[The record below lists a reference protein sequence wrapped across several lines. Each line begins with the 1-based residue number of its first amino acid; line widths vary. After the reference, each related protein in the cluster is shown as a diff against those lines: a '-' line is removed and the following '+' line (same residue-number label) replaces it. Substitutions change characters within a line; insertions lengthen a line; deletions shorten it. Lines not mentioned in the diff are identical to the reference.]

1 MIITRNWLQ
10 EWIDISEISSE
21 KLLSTLNS
29 IGLEVDAH
37 DKISLP
43 KGVVVGLVKSKRR
56 HENSDH
62 LNVCEVDVGKQ
73 SLQIVCGAK
82 NVEAGQYVAVSLIGA
97 VLPSGLE
104 IKPAKL
110 RGVESFGMI
119 CSATEL
125 GLAKTNDGIMVL
137 DSSIGEL
144 VLGKELREYEIF
156 NDDLIEIEL
165 TANRGDC
172 LSILGIARDLSA
184 ALDLPLKEKHEFE
197 DADGAPGIGR
207 ILSVRASDEV
217 SAKFA
222 FRAYEIKGELKLN
235 LKQTL
240 RLASVGILQSC
251 AVQNFINYATH
262 STGVLLRAYD
272 FEKIAS
278 ADGKVAL
285 DIKPMPNGEFGVY
298 AGKRLLSVAGICQ
311 DAELKACCSS
321 KVVLL
326 EANYTAPLII
336 ARAVNENK
344 SLKGDEHVY
353 RSSRG
358 SEPKLRLGLDL
369 LFRLLLKNKAVSL
382 YAGMQRVS
390 KALEPLIVGFSEKE
404 INSMIGAQIPRD
416 KIVRILK
423 RLGFD
428 VGVEADL
435 ITAKVPP
442 FRHDIVNSH
451 DVCEEIV
458 RIVGIDNI
466 AAAPLSFY
474 EKNRLNDTYVNLQ
487 NGHKLRSKAA
497 AVGFFECV
505 HYVFDDGKALQSL
518 GFKPCKVKILNPIN
532 GELDALRLTLINHLL
547 ESAERNLKNSRRSV
561 KLFELGEVF
570 DTDGSQCL
578 RLGFIASG
586 LKAEPSIAAGAK
598 PAAVDFLYFANL
610 IQSVIGKFNVRLPGE
625 NLKFLSEFEQ
635 AQIEQGGEIVGFIGR
650 VDYAVEAGRDL
661 DKSYLCEIDFSKLKF
676 ENIVAD
682 VYSKFPSV
690 SRDLS
695 ILVPSGM
702 RFEQIKQCIDALR
715 IEALKEL
722 IPSDLY
728 SDESLGN
735 SKSLTIRLVFQD
747 LQKTLCDE
755 EVAGFTDKILAA
767 LSSEL
772 GLGLR

>member
-1 MIITRNWLQ
+1 MIITRNWLR
-10 EWIDISEISSE
+10 EWIDIGEISSE
-21 KLLSTLNS
+21 KLAATLNS

-43 KGVVVGLVKSKRR
+43 ANVVVGLVKSKHR

-62 LNVCEVDVGKQ
+62 LNVCEVDVGEQ

-156 NDDLIEIEL
+156 NDDVIEIEL
-165 TANRGDC
+165 TPNRGDC
-172 LSILGIARDLSA
+172 LSILGVARDLGA
-184 ALDLPLKEKHEFE
+184 ALDLPLKVKQEFE
-197 DADGAPGIGR
+197 DVEGAPGIGR
-207 ILSVRASDEV
+207 ILSVRASDEI
-217 SAKFA
+217 SAKFT
-222 FRAYEIKGELKLN
+222 FRAFEIKSELKLS

-240 RLASVGILQSC
+240 RLAGAGLISAC

-272 FEKIAS
+272 FDKIAS
-278 ADGKVAL
+278 AEGKVAL
-285 DIKPMPNGEFGVY
+285 DIKPMQNGEFGVY
-298 AGKRLLSVAGICQ
+298 ANQKLLSVAGICQ
-311 DAELKACCSS
+311 DAQFKASATS
-321 KVVLL
+321 KIVIV
-326 EANYTAPLII
+326 EANYTAPLLI
-336 ARAVNENK
+336 AKAVNEDK

-358 SEPKLRLGLDL
+358 SEPKLRTGLDL
-369 LFRLLLKNKAVSL
+369 LFRLLGKNKAVSL
-382 YAGMQRVS
+382 YAGTQRVS
-390 KALEPLIVGFSEKE
+390 NVSGLRIVGFSEKE

-416 KIVRILK
+416 KIVKILK
-423 RLGFD
+423 RLGFEI
-428 VGVEADL
+428 GLEADL
-435 ITAKVPP
+435 ITAKVPS

-466 AAAPLSFY
+466 AAAPLSFD
-474 EKNRLNDTYVNLQ
+474 EKNRLNDTYANLR
-487 NGHKLRSKAA
+487 NARKLREKAA
-497 AVGFFECV
+497 GAGFFECV
-505 HYVFDDGKALQSL
+505 HYVFDEGAALQDL
-518 GFKPCKVKILNPIN
+518 GFAPCKIEILNPIN
-532 GELDALRLTLINHLL
+532 GELDALRPTLINHLL

-570 DTDGSQCL
+570 DEGGEQSL
-578 RLGFIASG
+578 KLGFIASG
-586 LKAEPSIAAGAK
+586 LKAEPSIVAGAK
-598 PAAVDFLYFANL
+598 PEAVDFLYFANL
-610 IQSVIGKFNVRLPGE
+610 IQSVIGKFRVRLPRQ

-650 VDYAVEAGRDL
+650 VDCGVEAARDL
-661 DKSYLCEIDFSKLKF
+661 QKSYLCEIDFAKLKF

-702 RFEQIKQCIDALR
+702 RFERIKECIEALK
-715 IEALKEL
+715 IGALKEL

-728 SDESLGN
+728 SDESLGDA
-735 SKSLTIRLVFQD
+735 KSLTIRLTFQE
-747 LQKTLCDE
+747 LEKTLCDE
-755 EVAGFTDKILAA
+755 EVADFTDKILAA

>member
-1 MIITRNWLQ
+1 MIITRNWLR
-10 EWIDISEISSE
+10 EWIDIGEISSE
-21 KLLSTLNS
+21 KLAATLNS

-43 KGVVVGLVKSKRR
+43 ASVVVGLVKSKHR

-62 LNVCEVDVGKQ
+62 LNVCEVDVGTQ

-156 NDDLIEIEL
+156 NDDVIEIEL
-165 TANRGDC
+165 TPNRGDC
-172 LSILGIARDLSA
+172 LSILGVARDLGA
-184 ALDLPLKEKHEFE
+184 ALDLPLKVKQEFE
-197 DADGAPGIGR
+197 DVEGAPGIGR
-207 ILSVRASDEV
+207 ILSVRTSDEI
-217 SAKFA
+217 SAKFT
-222 FRAYEIKGELKLN
+222 FRAFEIKSELKLS

-240 RLASVGILQSC
+240 RLAGAGLISAC

-272 FEKIAS
+272 FDKIAS
-278 ADGKVAL
+278 AEGKVAL
-285 DIKPMPNGEFGVY
+285 DIKPMQNGEFGVY
-298 AGKRLLSVAGICQ
+298 ANQKLLSVAGICQ
-311 DAELKACCSS
+311 DAQFKASATS
-321 KVVLL
+321 KIVIV
-326 EANYTAPLII
+326 EANYTAPLLI
-336 ARAVNENK
+336 AKAVNEDK

-358 SEPKLRLGLDL
+358 SEPKLRTGLDL
-369 LFRLLLKNKAVSL
+369 LFRLLGKNKAVSL
-382 YAGMQRVS
+382 YAGTQRVS
-390 KALEPLIVGFSEKE
+390 NVSGLRIVGFSEKE

-416 KIVRILK
+416 KIVKILK
-423 RLGFD
+423 RLGFEI
-428 VGVEADL
+428 GLEADL
-435 ITAKVPP
+435 ITAKVPS

-466 AAAPLSFY
+466 AAAPLSFD
-474 EKNRLNDTYVNLQ
+474 EKNRLNDTYANLR
-487 NGHKLRSKAA
+487 NARKLREKAA
-497 AVGFFECV
+497 GAGFFECV
-505 HYVFDDGKALQSL
+505 HYVFDDGKALQNL
-518 GFKPCKVKILNPIN
+518 GFAPCKIEILNPIN
-532 GELDALRLTLINHLL
+532 GELDTLRPTLINHLL
-547 ESAERNLKNSRRSV
+547 ESAERNFKSSRRSV

-570 DTDGSQCL
+570 DAHGEQSL
-578 RLGFIASG
+578 KLGFIASG
-586 LKAEPSIAAGAK
+586 LKAEPSIVAGAK
-598 PAAVDFLYFANL
+598 PEAVDFLHFANL
-610 IQSVIGKFNVRLPGE
+610 IQSVIGKFRVRLPRQ

-650 VDYAVEAGRDL
+650 VDCGVEAARDL
-661 DKSYLCEIDFSKLKF
+661 QKSYLCEIDFAKLKF
-676 ENIVAD
+676 ANIVAD

-702 RFEQIKQCIDALR
+702 RFERIKECIEALK
-715 IEALKEL
+715 IGALKEL

-728 SDESLGN
+728 SDESLGDA
-735 SKSLTIRLVFQD
+735 KSLTIRLTFQE
-747 LQKTLCDE
+747 LEKTLCDE
-755 EVAGFTDKILAA
+755 EIAGFTDKILAA

>member
-10 EWIDISEISSE
+10 DWIDVKEISSE
-21 KLLSTLNS
+21 KLAATLNS
-29 IGLEVDAH
+29 IGLEIDAH

-43 KGVVVGLVKSKRR
+43 KGVVVGLVKSKHR

-82 NVEAGQYVAVSLIGA
+82 NVEAGQYVAVSLIGT
-97 VLPSGLE
+97 VLPSGIE

-156 NDDLIEIEL
+156 NDDIIEIEL

-172 LSILGIARDLSA
+172 LSILGIARDLGA
-184 ALDLPLKEKHEFE
+184 ALDLPLKVKQDFE
-197 DADGAPGIGR
+197 DADGLPGIGR

-217 SAKFA
+217 RAKFA
-222 FRAYEIKGELKLN
+222 FRAFEIKSALKLN

-240 RLASVGILQSC
+240 RLASAGILQGC

-262 STGVLLRAYD
+262 ATGVLLRAYD
-272 FEKIAS
+272 FEKIAAVS
-278 ADGKVAL
+278 EKLML
-285 DIKPMPNGEFGVY
+285 DIKTMKNGEFGVY
-298 AGKRLLSVAGICQ
+298 AGQKLLGVAGICQ
-311 DAELKACCSS
+311 DAQLKANAAS
-321 KVVLL
+321 KTVIVEASYTSPLL
-326 EANYTAPLII
+326 I
-336 ARAVNENK
+336 AKAVNEDK

-358 SEPKLRLGLDL
+358 SEPKLRAGLDL
-369 LFRLLLKNKAVSL
+369 LFRLLVKNSAVSL
-382 YAGMQRVS
+382 YAGTQRVS
-390 KALEPLIVGFSEKE
+390 NALEPLIVGFSEKE

-416 KIVRILK
+416 KIVKILK

-487 NGHKLRSKAA
+487 NGRKLRSKAA

-518 GFKPCKVKILNPIN
+518 GFAPCKVKILNPIN
-532 GELDALRLTLINHLL
+532 GELDALRPTLINHLL

-570 DTDGSQCL
+570 DADGSQCL

-676 ENIVAD
+676 KNIVAD
-682 VYSKFPSV
+682 AYSKFPSV

-702 RFEQIKQCIDALR
+702 RFEQIKQCIDALK
-715 IEALKEL
+715 IEALKEF

-728 SDESLGN
+728 GDESLGD

-767 LSSEL
+767 LNSEL

>member
-1 MIITRNWLQ
+1 MIITRNWLR
-10 EWIDISEISSE
+10 EWIDIGEISSE
-21 KLLSTLNS
+21 KLAATLNS

-43 KGVVVGLVKSKRR
+43 ASVVVGLVKSKHR

-62 LNVCEVDVGKQ
+62 LNVCEVDVGEQ

-144 VLGKELREYEIF
+144 VIGKELREYEIF
-156 NDDLIEIEL
+156 NDDVIEIEL
-165 TANRGDC
+165 TPNRGDC
-172 LSILGIARDLSA
+172 LSILGVARDLGA
-184 ALDLPLKEKHEFE
+184 ALDLPLKVKQEFE
-197 DADGAPGIGR
+197 DVEGAPGIGR
-207 ILSVRASDEV
+207 ILSVRASDEI
-217 SAKFA
+217 SAKFT
-222 FRAYEIKGELKLN
+222 FRAFEIKSELKLS

-240 RLASVGILQSC
+240 RLAGAGLISAC

-272 FEKIAS
+272 FDKIAS
-278 ADGKVAL
+278 AEGKVAL
-285 DIKPMPNGEFGVY
+285 DIKPMQNGEFGVY
-298 AGKRLLSVAGICQ
+298 ANQKLLSVAGICQ
-311 DAELKACCSS
+311 DAQFKASAAS
-321 KVVLL
+321 KIVIV
-326 EANYTAPLII
+326 EANYTAPLLI
-336 ARAVNENK
+336 AKAVNEDKN
-344 SLKGDEHVY
+344 LKGDEHVY

-358 SEPKLRLGLDL
+358 SEPKLRTGLDL
-369 LFRLLLKNKAVSL
+369 LFRLLGKNKAVSL
-382 YAGMQRVS
+382 YAGTQRVS
-390 KALEPLIVGFSEKE
+390 NVSGLRIVGFSEKE

-416 KIVRILK
+416 KIVKILK
-423 RLGFD
+423 RLGFEI
-428 VGVEADL
+428 GLEADL
-435 ITAKVPP
+435 ITAKVPS

-466 AAAPLSFY
+466 AAAPLSFD

-487 NGHKLRSKAA
+487 NGRKLREKAA
-497 AVGFFECV
+497 GAGFFECV
-505 HYVFDDGKALQSL
+505 HYVFDEGAALQDL
-518 GFKPCKVKILNPIN
+518 GFAPCKVKILNPIN
-532 GELDALRLTLINHLL
+532 GELDALRPTLINHLL
-547 ESAERNLKNSRRSV
+547 ESAERNFKSSRRSV

-570 DTDGSQCL
+570 DADGSQSL
-578 RLGFIASG
+578 KLGFIASG
-586 LKAEPSIAAGAK
+586 LKAEPSIVAGAK
-598 PAAVDFLYFANL
+598 PEAVDFLYFANL
-610 IQSVIGKFNVRLPGE
+610 IQSVIGKFRVRLPRQ

-650 VDYAVEAGRDL
+650 VDCGVEAARDL
-661 DKSYLCEIDFSKLKF
+661 QKSYLCEIDFAKLKF
-676 ENIVAD
+676 ANIVAD
-682 VYSKFPSV
+682 AYSKFPSV

-702 RFEQIKQCIDALR
+702 RFERIKECIEALK
-715 IEALKEL
+715 IGALKEL

-728 SDESLGN
+728 SDESLGDA
-735 SKSLTIRLVFQD
+735 KSLTIRLTFQE
-747 LQKTLCDE
+747 LEKTLCDE

>member
-1 MIITRNWLQ
+1 MIITRNWLR
-10 EWIDISEISSE
+10 EWIDIGEISSE
-21 KLLSTLNS
+21 KLAATLNS

-43 KGVVVGLVKSKRR
+43 ASVVVGLVKSKHR

-62 LNVCEVDVGKQ
+62 LNVCEVDVGTQ

-82 NVEAGQYVAVSLIGA
+82 NVEAGQYVAVSLVGA

-125 GLAKTNDGIMVL
+125 GLANTNDGIMVL

-156 NDDLIEIEL
+156 NDDVIEIEL
-165 TANRGDC
+165 TPNRGDC
-172 LSILGIARDLSA
+172 LSILGVARDLGA
-184 ALDLPLKEKHEFE
+184 ALDLPLKVKQEFE
-197 DADGAPGIGR
+197 DVEGAPGIGR
-207 ILSVRASDEV
+207 ILSVRASDEI
-217 SAKFA
+217 SAKFT
-222 FRAYEIKGELKLN
+222 FRAFEIKSELKLS

-240 RLASVGILQSC
+240 RLAGAGLISAC

-272 FEKIAS
+272 FDKIAS
-278 ADGKVAL
+278 AEGKVAL
-285 DIKPMPNGEFGVY
+285 DIKPMQNGEFGVY
-298 AGKRLLSVAGICQ
+298 ANQKLLSVAGICQ
-311 DAELKACCSS
+311 DAQFKVSAAS
-321 KVVLL
+321 KIVIV
-326 EANYTAPLII
+326 EANYTAPLLI
-336 ARAVNENK
+336 AKAVNEDK

-358 SEPKLRLGLDL
+358 SEPKLRMGLDL
-369 LFRLLLKNKAVSL
+369 LFRLLGKNKAVSL
-382 YAGMQRVS
+382 YAGTQRVS
-390 KALEPLIVGFSEKE
+390 NVSGLRIVGFSEKE

-416 KIVRILK
+416 KIVKILK
-423 RLGFD
+423 RLGFEI
-428 VGVEADL
+428 GLEADL
-435 ITAKVPP
+435 ITAKVPS

-466 AAAPLSFY
+466 AAAPLSFD
-474 EKNRLNDTYVNLQ
+474 EKNRLNDTYANLR
-487 NGHKLRSKAA
+487 NARKLREKAA
-497 AVGFFECV
+497 GAGFFECV
-505 HYVFDDGKALQSL
+505 HYVFDEGAALQDL
-518 GFKPCKVKILNPIN
+518 GFAPCKIEILNPIN
-532 GELDALRLTLINHLL
+532 GELDTLRPTLINHLL
-547 ESAERNLKNSRRSV
+547 ESAERNFKTSRRSV

-570 DTDGSQCL
+570 DAHGEQSL
-578 RLGFIASG
+578 KLGFIASG

-598 PAAVDFLYFANL
+598 PEAVDFLYFANL
-610 IQSVIGKFNVRLPGE
+610 IQSVIGKFRVRLPRQ

-635 AQIEQGGEIVGFIGR
+635 AQIEQGGEIVGLIGR
-650 VDYAVEAGRDL
+650 VDCGVEAARDL
-661 DKSYLCEIDFSKLKF
+661 QKSYLCEIDFAKLKF
-676 ENIVAD
+676 ANIVAD

-702 RFEQIKQCIDALR
+702 RFERIKECIEALK
-715 IEALKEL
+715 IGALKEL

-728 SDESLGN
+728 SDESLGDA
-735 SKSLTIRLVFQD
+735 KSLTIRLTFQE
-747 LQKTLCDE
+747 LEKTLCDE

>member
-1 MIITRNWLQ
+1 MIITRNWLR
-10 EWIDISEISSE
+10 EWIDIGEISSE
-21 KLLSTLNS
+21 KLAATLNS

-43 KGVVVGLVKSKRR
+43 ASVVVGLVKSKHR

-62 LNVCEVDVGKQ
+62 LNVCEVDVGEQ

-156 NDDLIEIEL
+156 NDDVIEIEL
-165 TANRGDC
+165 TPNRGDC
-172 LSILGIARDLSA
+172 LSILGVARDLGA
-184 ALDLPLKEKHEFE
+184 ALDLPLKVKQEFE
-197 DADGAPGIGR
+197 DVEGAPGIGR
-207 ILSVRASDEV
+207 ILSVRASDEI
-217 SAKFA
+217 SAKFT
-222 FRAYEIKGELKLN
+222 FRAFEIKSELKLS

-240 RLASVGILQSC
+240 RLAGAGLISAC

-272 FEKIAS
+272 FDKIAS
-278 ADGKVAL
+278 AEGKVAL
-285 DIKPMPNGEFGVY
+285 DIKPMQNGEFGVY
-298 AGKRLLSVAGICQ
+298 ANQKLLSVAGICQ
-311 DAELKACCSS
+311 DAQFKASAAS
-321 KVVLL
+321 KIVIV
-326 EANYTAPLII
+326 EANYTAPLLI
-336 ARAVNENK
+336 AKAVNEDKN
-344 SLKGDEHVY
+344 LKGDEHVY

-358 SEPKLRLGLDL
+358 SEPKLRTGLDL
-369 LFRLLLKNKAVSL
+369 LFRLLGKNKAVSL
-382 YAGMQRVS
+382 YAGTQRVS
-390 KALEPLIVGFSEKE
+390 NVSGLRIVGFSEKE

-416 KIVRILK
+416 KIVKILK
-423 RLGFD
+423 RLGFEI
-428 VGVEADL
+428 GLEADL
-435 ITAKVPP
+435 ITAKVPS

-466 AAAPLSFY
+466 AAAPLSFD
-474 EKNRLNDTYVNLQ
+474 EKNRLNDTYANLR
-487 NGHKLRSKAA
+487 NARKLREKAA
-497 AVGFFECV
+497 GAGFFECV
-505 HYVFDDGKALQSL
+505 HYVFDEGAALQDL
-518 GFKPCKVKILNPIN
+518 GFAPCKIEILNPIN
-532 GELDALRLTLINHLL
+532 GELDTLRPTLINHLL
-547 ESAERNLKNSRRSV
+547 ESAERNFKSSRRSV

-570 DTDGSQCL
+570 DAHGEQSL
-578 RLGFIASG
+578 KLGFIASG
-586 LKAEPSIAAGAK
+586 LKAEPSIVAGAK
-598 PAAVDFLYFANL
+598 PEAVNFLYFANL
-610 IQSVIGKFNVRLPGE
+610 IQSVIGKFRVRLPRQ

-650 VDYAVEAGRDL
+650 VDCGVEAARDL
-661 DKSYLCEIDFSKLKF
+661 QKSYLCEIDFSKLKF
-676 ENIVAD
+676 KNIIAD
-682 VYSKFPSV
+682 AYSKFPSI

-702 RFEQIKQCIDALR
+702 RFERIKECIEALK
-715 IEALKEL
+715 IGALKEL

-728 SDESLGN
+728 SDKSLGDA
-735 SKSLTIRLVFQD
+735 KSLTIRLTFQE
-747 LQKTLCDE
+747 LEKTLCDE

>member
-1 MIITRNWLQ
+1 MIITRNWLR
-10 EWIDISEISSE
+10 EWIDIGEISSE
-21 KLLSTLNS
+21 KLAATLNS

-43 KGVVVGLVKSKRR
+43 ASVVVGLVKSKHR

-62 LNVCEVDVGKQ
+62 LNVCEVDVGEQ

-156 NDDLIEIEL
+156 NDDVIEIEL
-165 TANRGDC
+165 TPNRGDC
-172 LSILGIARDLSA
+172 LSILGVARDLGA
-184 ALDLPLKEKHEFE
+184 ALDLPLKVKQEFE
-197 DADGAPGIGR
+197 DVEGAPGIGR
-207 ILSVRASDEV
+207 ILSVRASDEI
-217 SAKFA
+217 SAKFT
-222 FRAYEIKGELKLN
+222 FRAFEIKSELKLS

-240 RLASVGILQSC
+240 RLAGAGLISAC

-272 FEKIAS
+272 FDKIAS
-278 ADGKVAL
+278 AEGKVAL
-285 DIKPMPNGEFGVY
+285 DIKPMQNGEFGVY
-298 AGKRLLSVAGICQ
+298 ANQKLLSVAGICQ
-311 DAELKACCSS
+311 DAQFKASAAS
-321 KVVLL
+321 KIVIV
-326 EANYTAPLII
+326 EANYTAPLLI
-336 ARAVNENK
+336 AKAVNEDK

-358 SEPKLRLGLDL
+358 SEPKLRTGLDL
-369 LFRLLLKNKAVSL
+369 LFRLLGKNKAVSL
-382 YAGMQRVS
+382 YAGTQRVS
-390 KALEPLIVGFSEKE
+390 NVSGLRIVGFSEKE

-416 KIVRILK
+416 KIVKILK
-423 RLGFD
+423 RLGFEI
-428 VGVEADL
+428 GLEADL

-442 FRHDIVNSH
+442 FRHDIINSH

-474 EKNRLNDTYVNLQ
+474 EKNRLNDTYANLR
-487 NGHKLRSKAA
+487 NARKLREKAA
-497 AVGFFECV
+497 GAGFFECV
-505 HYVFDDGKALQSL
+505 HYVFDEGAALQDL
-518 GFKPCKVKILNPIN
+518 GFAPCKVKILNPIN
-532 GELDALRLTLINHLL
+532 GELDALRPTLINHLL

-570 DTDGSQCL
+570 DESGAQSL

-682 VYSKFPSV
+682 AYSKFPSV

-715 IEALKEL
+715 LEALKEL

-728 SDESLGN
+728 GDESLGD

>member
-1 MIITRNWLQ
+1 
-10 EWIDISEISSE
+10 
-21 KLLSTLNS
+21 
-29 IGLEVDAH
+29 
-37 DKISLP
+37 
-43 KGVVVGLVKSKRR
+43 
-56 HENSDH
+56 
-62 LNVCEVDVGKQ
+62 
-73 SLQIVCGAK
+73 
-82 NVEAGQYVAVSLIGA
+82 
-97 VLPSGLE
+97 
-104 IKPAKL
+104 
-110 RGVESFGMI
+110 
-119 CSATEL
+119 
-125 GLAKTNDGIMVL
+125 
-137 DSSIGEL
+137 
-144 VLGKELREYEIF
+144 
-156 NDDLIEIEL
+156 
-165 TANRGDC
+165 
-172 LSILGIARDLSA
+172 
-184 ALDLPLKEKHEFE
+184 
-197 DADGAPGIGR
+197 
-207 ILSVRASDEV
+207 
-217 SAKFA
+217 
-222 FRAYEIKGELKLN
+222 
-235 LKQTL
+235 
-240 RLASVGILQSC
+240 
-251 AVQNFINYATH
+251 
-262 STGVLLRAYD
+262 
-272 FEKIAS
+272 
-278 ADGKVAL
+278 
-285 DIKPMPNGEFGVY
+285 
-298 AGKRLLSVAGICQ
+298 
-311 DAELKACCSS
+311 
-321 KVVLL
+321 
-326 EANYTAPLII
+326 
-336 ARAVNENK
+336 
-344 SLKGDEHVY
+344 
-353 RSSRG
+353 
-358 SEPKLRLGLDL
+358 
-369 LFRLLLKNKAVSL
+369 
-382 YAGMQRVS
+382 
-390 KALEPLIVGFSEKE
+390 GFSEKE

-416 KIVRILK
+416 KIVKILK

-487 NGHKLRSKAA
+487 NGRKLRSKAA

-505 HYVFDDGKALQSL
+505 HYVFDDGKALQNL
-518 GFKPCKVKILNPIN
+518 GFAPCKVKILNPIN
-532 GELDALRLTLINHLL
+532 GELDVLRPTLINHLL

-570 DTDGSQCL
+570 DADGKQSL

-610 IQSVIGKFNVRLPGE
+610 IQSVIGKFNVRLPSE

-676 ENIVAD
+676 KNIVAD

-702 RFEQIKQCIDALR
+702 RFEQIKQCIDALK
-715 IEALKEL
+715 IEALKEF

-728 SDESLGN
+728 GDESLGD

-755 EVAGFTDKILAA
+755 EVAGLTDKILAA

>member
-1 MIITRNWLQ
+1 MIITRNWLR
-10 EWIDISEISSE
+10 EWIDIGEISSE
-21 KLLSTLNS
+21 KLAATLNS

-43 KGVVVGLVKSKRR
+43 ASVVAGLVKSKHR

-62 LNVCEVDVGKQ
+62 LNVCEVDVGSQ

-156 NDDLIEIEL
+156 NDDVIEIEL
-165 TANRGDC
+165 TPNRGDC
-172 LSILGIARDLSA
+172 LSILGVARDLGA
-184 ALDLPLKEKHEFE
+184 ALDLPLKVKQEFE
-197 DADGAPGIGR
+197 DVEGAPGIGR
-207 ILSVRASDEV
+207 ILSVRASDEI
-217 SAKFA
+217 SAKFT
-222 FRAYEIKGELKLN
+222 FRAFEIKSELKLN

-240 RLASVGILQSC
+240 RLAGAGLISAC

-272 FEKIAS
+272 FDKIAS
-278 ADGKVAL
+278 AEGKVAL
-285 DIKPMPNGEFGVY
+285 DIKPMQNGEFGVY
-298 AGKRLLSVAGICQ
+298 ANQKLLSVAGICQ
-311 DAELKACCSS
+311 DAQFKASAAS
-321 KVVLL
+321 KIVIV
-326 EANYTAPLII
+326 EANYTAPLLI
-336 ARAVNENK
+336 AKAVNENK

-358 SEPKLRLGLDL
+358 SEPKLRTGLDL
-369 LFRLLLKNKAVSL
+369 LFRLLGKNKAVSL
-382 YAGMQRVS
+382 YAGTQRVS
-390 KALEPLIVGFSEKE
+390 NVSGLRIVGFSEKE

-416 KIVRILK
+416 KIVKILK
-423 RLGFD
+423 RLGFEI
-428 VGVEADL
+428 GLEADL
-435 ITAKVPP
+435 ITAKVPS

-466 AAAPLSFY
+466 AAAPLSFD
-474 EKNRLNDTYVNLQ
+474 EKNRLNDTYANLR
-487 NGHKLRSKAA
+487 NARKLCEKAA
-497 AVGFFECV
+497 GAGFFECV
-505 HYVFDDGKALQSL
+505 HYVFDEGAALQDL
-518 GFKPCKVKILNPIN
+518 GFAPCKVKILNPIN
-532 GELDALRLTLINHLL
+532 GELDALRPTLINHLL
-547 ESAERNLKNSRRSV
+547 ESAERNFKSSRRSV

-570 DTDGSQCL
+570 DADGSQSL
-578 RLGFIASG
+578 KLGFIASG
-586 LKAEPSIAAGAK
+586 LKAEPSIVAGAK
-598 PAAVDFLYFANL
+598 PEAVDFLYFANL
-610 IQSVIGKFNVRLPGE
+610 IQSVIGKFRVRLPRQ

-650 VDYAVEAGRDL
+650 VDCGVEAARDL
-661 DKSYLCEIDFSKLKF
+661 QKSYLCEIDFAKLKF
-676 ENIVAD
+676 ANIVAD
-682 VYSKFPSV
+682 AYSKFPIV

-702 RFEQIKQCIDALR
+702 RFERIKEC
-715 IEALKEL
+715 IEALKIGALREL

-728 SDESLGN
+728 SDESLGDA
-735 SKSLTIRLVFQD
+735 KSLTIRLTFQE
-747 LQKTLCDE
+747 LEKTLCDE

>member
-1 MIITRNWLQ
+1 MIITRNWLR
-10 EWIDISEISSE
+10 EWIDIGEISSE
-21 KLLSTLNS
+21 KLAATLNS

-43 KGVVVGLVKSKRR
+43 KGVVVGLVKSKHR

-62 LNVCEVDVGKQ
+62 LNVCEVDVGEQ

-156 NDDLIEIEL
+156 NDDVIEIEL
-165 TANRGDC
+165 TPNRGDC
-172 LSILGIARDLSA
+172 LSILGVARDLGA
-184 ALDLPLKEKHEFE
+184 ALDLPLKVKQEFE
-197 DADGAPGIGR
+197 DVEGAPGIGR
-207 ILSVRASDEV
+207 ILSVRASDEI
-217 SAKFA
+217 SAKFT
-222 FRAYEIKGELKLN
+222 FRAFEIKSELKLS

-240 RLASVGILQSC
+240 RLAGAGLISAC

-272 FEKIAS
+272 FDKIAS
-278 ADGKVAL
+278 AEGKVAL
-285 DIKPMPNGEFGVY
+285 DIKPMQNGEFGVY
-298 AGKRLLSVAGICQ
+298 ANQKLLSVAGICQ
-311 DAELKACCSS
+311 DAQFKASAAS
-321 KVVLL
+321 KIVIV
-326 EANYTAPLII
+326 EANYTAPLLI
-336 ARAVNENK
+336 AKAVNEDKN
-344 SLKGDEHVY
+344 LKGDEHVY

-358 SEPKLRLGLDL
+358 SEPKLRTGLDL
-369 LFRLLLKNKAVSL
+369 LFRLLGKNKAVSL
-382 YAGMQRVS
+382 YAGTQRVS
-390 KALEPLIVGFSEKE
+390 NVSGLRIVGFSEKE

-416 KIVRILK
+416 KIVKILK
-423 RLGFD
+423 RLGFEI
-428 VGVEADL
+428 GLEADL
-435 ITAKVPP
+435 ITAKVPS

-466 AAAPLSFY
+466 AAAPLSFD
-474 EKNRLNDTYVNLQ
+474 EKNRLNDTYANLR
-487 NGHKLRSKAA
+487 NARKLREKAA
-497 AVGFFECV
+497 GAGFFECV
-505 HYVFDDGKALQSL
+505 HYVFDEGAALQDL
-518 GFKPCKVKILNPIN
+518 GFAPCKVKILNPIN
-532 GELDALRLTLINHLL
+532 GELDVLRPTLINHLL
-547 ESAERNLKNSRRSV
+547 ESAERNFKSSRRSV

-570 DTDGSQCL
+570 DADGEQSL
-578 RLGFIASG
+578 KLGFIASG
-586 LKAEPSIAAGAK
+586 LKAELSIVAGAK
-598 PAAVDFLYFANL
+598 PEAIDFLYFANL
-610 IQSVIGKFNVRLPGE
+610 IQSVIGKFRVRLPRQ

-650 VDYAVEAGRDL
+650 VDCGVEAARDL
-661 DKSYLCEIDFSKLKF
+661 QKSYLCEIDFSKLKF

-682 VYSKFPSV
+682 AYSKFPSV

-702 RFEQIKQCIDALR
+702 RFERIKECIEALK
-715 IEALKEL
+715 IGALKEL

-728 SDESLGN
+728 SDESLGDA
-735 SKSLTIRLVFQD
+735 KSLTIRLTFQE
-747 LQKTLCDE
+747 LEKTLCDE

>member
-1 MIITRNWLQ
+1 MIITRNWLR
-10 EWIDISEISSE
+10 EWIDIGEISSE
-21 KLLSTLNS
+21 KLAATLNS

-43 KGVVVGLVKSKRR
+43 ASVVVGLVKSKHR

-62 LNVCEVDVGKQ
+62 LNVCEVDVGTQ

-156 NDDLIEIEL
+156 NDDVIEIEL
-165 TANRGDC
+165 TPNRGDC
-172 LSILGIARDLSA
+172 LSILGVARDLGA
-184 ALDLPLKEKHEFE
+184 ALDLPLKVKQEFE
-197 DADGAPGIGR
+197 DVEGAPGIGR
-207 ILSVRASDEV
+207 ILSVRASDEI
-217 SAKFA
+217 SAKFT
-222 FRAYEIKGELKLN
+222 FRAFEIKSELKLS

-240 RLASVGILQSC
+240 RLAGAGLISAC

-272 FEKIAS
+272 FDKIAS
-278 ADGKVAL
+278 AEGKVAL
-285 DIKPMPNGEFGVY
+285 DIKPMQNGEFGVY
-298 AGKRLLSVAGICQ
+298 ANQKLLSVAGICQ
-311 DAELKACCSS
+311 DAQFKASATS
-321 KVVLL
+321 KIVIV
-326 EANYTAPLII
+326 EANYTAPLLI
-336 ARAVNENK
+336 AKAVNEDKN
-344 SLKGDEHVY
+344 LKGDEHVY

-358 SEPKLRLGLDL
+358 SEPKLRTGLDL
-369 LFRLLLKNKAVSL
+369 LFRLLGKNKAVSL
-382 YAGMQRVS
+382 YAGTQRVS
-390 KALEPLIVGFSEKE
+390 NVSGLRIVGFSEKE

-416 KIVRILK
+416 KIVKILK
-423 RLGFD
+423 RLGFEI
-428 VGVEADL
+428 GLEADL
-435 ITAKVPP
+435 ITAKVPS

-466 AAAPLSFY
+466 AAAPLSFD
-474 EKNRLNDTYVNLQ
+474 EKNRLNDTYANLR
-487 NGHKLRSKAA
+487 NARKLREKAA
-497 AVGFFECV
+497 GAGFFECV
-505 HYVFDDGKALQSL
+505 HYVFDEGAALQDL
-518 GFKPCKVKILNPIN
+518 GFAPCKVKILNPIN
-532 GELDALRLTLINHLL
+532 GELDALRPTLINHLL
-547 ESAERNLKNSRRSV
+547 ESAERNFKSSRRSV

-570 DTDGSQCL
+570 DADGSQSL
-578 RLGFIASG
+578 KLGFIASG
-586 LKAEPSIAAGAK
+586 LKAEPSIVAGAK
-598 PAAVDFLYFANL
+598 PEAVDFLYFANL
-610 IQSVIGKFNVRLPGE
+610 IQSVIGKFRVRLPRQ

-650 VDYAVEAGRDL
+650 VDCGVEAARDL
-661 DKSYLCEIDFSKLKF
+661 QKSYLCEIDFAKLKF
-676 ENIVAD
+676 ANIVAD

-702 RFEQIKQCIDALR
+702 RFERIKECIEALK
-715 IEALKEL
+715 IGALKEL

-728 SDESLGN
+728 SDESLGDA
-735 SKSLTIRLVFQD
+735 KSLTIRLTFQE
-747 LQKTLCDE
+747 LEKTLCDE

>member
-1 MIITRNWLQ
+1 MIITRNWLR
-10 EWIDISEISSE
+10 EWIDIGEISSE
-21 KLLSTLNS
+21 KLAATLNS

-43 KGVVVGLVKSKRR
+43 ASVVVGLVKSKHR

-62 LNVCEVDVGKQ
+62 LNVCEVDVGSQ

-156 NDDLIEIEL
+156 NDDVIEIEL
-165 TANRGDC
+165 TPNRGDC
-172 LSILGIARDLSA
+172 LSILGVARDLGA
-184 ALDLPLKEKHEFE
+184 ALDLPLKVKQEFE
-197 DADGAPGIGR
+197 DVEGAPGIGR
-207 ILSVRASDEV
+207 ILSVRASDEI
-217 SAKFA
+217 SAKFT
-222 FRAYEIKGELKLN
+222 FRAFEIKSELKLS

-240 RLASVGILQSC
+240 RLAGAGLISAC

-272 FEKIAS
+272 FDKIAS
-278 ADGKVAL
+278 AEGKVAL
-285 DIKPMPNGEFGVY
+285 DIKPMQNGEFGVY
-298 AGKRLLSVAGICQ
+298 ANQKLLSVAGICQ
-311 DAELKACCSS
+311 DAQFKASATS
-321 KVVLL
+321 KIVIV
-326 EANYTAPLII
+326 EANYTAPLLI
-336 ARAVNENK
+336 AKAVNEDK

-358 SEPKLRLGLDL
+358 SEPKLRTGLDL
-369 LFRLLLKNKAVSL
+369 LFRLLGKNKAVSL
-382 YAGMQRVS
+382 YAGTQRVS
-390 KALEPLIVGFSEKE
+390 NVSGLRIVGFSEKE

-416 KIVRILK
+416 KIVKILK
-423 RLGFD
+423 RLGFEI
-428 VGVEADL
+428 GLEADL
-435 ITAKVPP
+435 ITAKVPS

-466 AAAPLSFY
+466 AAAPLSFD
-474 EKNRLNDTYVNLQ
+474 EKNRLTDTYANLR
-487 NGHKLRSKAA
+487 NARKLREKAA
-497 AVGFFECV
+497 GAGFFECV
-505 HYVFDDGKALQSL
+505 HYVFDEGAALQDL
-518 GFKPCKVKILNPIN
+518 GFAPCKVKILNPIN
-532 GELDALRLTLINHLL
+532 GELDALRPTLINHLL

-570 DTDGSQCL
+570 DESGAQSL
-578 RLGFIASG
+578 RLSFIASG

-610 IQSVIGKFNVRLPGE
+610 IQSVIGKFNVRLPSE

-682 VYSKFPSV
+682 AYSKFPSV

-702 RFEQIKQCIDALR
+702 RFEQIKQCIDALK
-715 IEALKEL
+715 IEALKEF

-728 SDESLGN
+728 SDESLGD

>member
-1 MIITRNWLQ
+1 MIITRNWLR
-10 EWIDISEISSE
+10 EWIDIGEISSE
-21 KLLSTLNS
+21 KLAATLNS

-43 KGVVVGLVKSKRR
+43 ANVVVGLVKSKHR

-62 LNVCEVDVGKQ
+62 LNVCEVDVGEQ

-156 NDDLIEIEL
+156 NDDVIEIEL
-165 TANRGDC
+165 TPNRGDC
-172 LSILGIARDLSA
+172 LSILGVARDLGA
-184 ALDLPLKEKHEFE
+184 ALDLPLKVKQEFE
-197 DADGAPGIGR
+197 DVEGAPGIGR
-207 ILSVRASDEV
+207 ILSVRASDEI
-217 SAKFA
+217 SAKFT
-222 FRAYEIKGELKLN
+222 FRAFEIKSELKLS

-240 RLASVGILQSC
+240 RLAGAGLISAC

-272 FEKIAS
+272 FDKIAS
-278 ADGKVAL
+278 AEGKVAL
-285 DIKPMPNGEFGVY
+285 DIKPMQNGEFGVY
-298 AGKRLLSVAGICQ
+298 ANQKLLSVAGICQ
-311 DAELKACCSS
+311 DAQFKASAAS
-321 KVVLL
+321 KIVIV
-326 EANYTAPLII
+326 EANYTAPLLI
-336 ARAVNENK
+336 AKAVNEDKN
-344 SLKGDEHVY
+344 LKGDEHVY

-358 SEPKLRLGLDL
+358 SEPKLRTGLDL
-369 LFRLLLKNKAVSL
+369 LFRLLGKNKAVSL
-382 YAGMQRVS
+382 YAGTQRVS
-390 KALEPLIVGFSEKE
+390 NVSGLRIVGFSEKE

-416 KIVRILK
+416 KIVKILK
-423 RLGFD
+423 RLGFEI
-428 VGVEADL
+428 GLEADL
-435 ITAKVPP
+435 ITAKVPS

-466 AAAPLSFY
+466 AAAPLSFD
-474 EKNRLNDTYVNLQ
+474 EKNRLNDTYANLR
-487 NGHKLRSKAA
+487 NARKLREKAA
-497 AVGFFECV
+497 GAGFFECV
-505 HYVFDDGKALQSL
+505 HYVFDESAALQDL
-518 GFKPCKVKILNPIN
+518 GFAPCKVKILNPIN
-532 GELDALRLTLINHLL
+532 GELDALRPTLINHLL
-547 ESAERNLKNSRRSV
+547 ESTERNFKSSRRSV

-570 DTDGSQCL
+570 DAHGEQSL
-578 RLGFIASG
+578 KLGFIASG
-586 LKAEPSIAAGAK
+586 LKAEPSIVAGAK
-598 PAAVDFLYFANL
+598 PEAVDFLYFANL
-610 IQSVIGKFNVRLPGE
+610 IQSVIGKFNVRLPRQ

-650 VDYAVEAGRDL
+650 VDCGVEAARDL
-661 DKSYLCEIDFSKLKF
+661 QKSYLCEIDFAKLKF

-702 RFEQIKQCIDALR
+702 RFERIKEC
-715 IEALKEL
+715 IEALKIGALREL

-728 SDESLGN
+728 SDESLGDA
-735 SKSLTIRLVFQD
+735 KSLTIRLTFQE
-747 LQKTLCDE
+747 LEKTLCDE

>member
-1 MIITRNWLQ
+1 MIITRNWLR
-10 EWIDISEISSE
+10 EWIDIGEISSE
-21 KLLSTLNS
+21 KLAATLNS

-43 KGVVVGLVKSKRR
+43 ANVVVGLVKSKHR

-62 LNVCEVDVGKQ
+62 LNVCEVDVGEQ

-156 NDDLIEIEL
+156 NDDVIEIEL
-165 TANRGDC
+165 TPNRGDC
-172 LSILGIARDLSA
+172 LSILGVARDLGA
-184 ALDLPLKEKHEFE
+184 ALDLPLKVKQEFE
-197 DADGAPGIGR
+197 DVEGAPGIGR
-207 ILSVRASDEV
+207 ILSVRASDEI
-217 SAKFA
+217 SAKFT
-222 FRAYEIKGELKLN
+222 FRAFEIKSELKLS

-240 RLASVGILQSC
+240 RLAGAGLISAC

-272 FEKIAS
+272 FDKIAS
-278 ADGKVAL
+278 AEGKVAL
-285 DIKPMPNGEFGVY
+285 DIKPMQNGEFGVY
-298 AGKRLLSVAGICQ
+298 ANQKLLSVAGICQ
-311 DAELKACCSS
+311 DAQFKASATS
-321 KVVLL
+321 KIVIV
-326 EANYTAPLII
+326 EANYTAPLLI
-336 ARAVNENK
+336 AKAVNEDK

-358 SEPKLRLGLDL
+358 SEPKLRTGLDL
-369 LFRLLLKNKAVSL
+369 LFRLLGKNKAVSL
-382 YAGMQRVS
+382 YAGTQRVS
-390 KALEPLIVGFSEKE
+390 NVSGLRIVGFSEKE

-416 KIVRILK
+416 KIVKILK
-423 RLGFD
+423 RLGFEI
-428 VGVEADL
+428 GLEADL
-435 ITAKVPP
+435 ITAKVPS

-466 AAAPLSFY
+466 AAAPLSFD
-474 EKNRLNDTYVNLQ
+474 EKNRLNDTYANLR
-487 NGHKLRSKAA
+487 NARKLREKAA
-497 AVGFFECV
+497 GAGFFECV
-505 HYVFDDGKALQSL
+505 HYVFDEGAALQDL
-518 GFKPCKVKILNPIN
+518 GFAPCKIEILNPIN
-532 GELDALRLTLINHLL
+532 GELDTLRPTLINHLL
-547 ESAERNLKNSRRSV
+547 ESAERNFKSSRRSV

-570 DTDGSQCL
+570 DAHGEQSL
-578 RLGFIASG
+578 KLGFIASG
-586 LKAEPSIAAGAK
+586 LKAEPSIVAGAK
-598 PAAVDFLYFANL
+598 PEAVDFLYFANL
-610 IQSVIGKFNVRLPGE
+610 IQSVIGKFRVRLPRQ

-650 VDYAVEAGRDL
+650 VDCGVEAARDL
-661 DKSYLCEIDFSKLKF
+661 QKSYLCEIDFAKLKF
-676 ENIVAD
+676 ANIVAD

-702 RFEQIKQCIDALR
+702 RFERIKECIEALK
-715 IEALKEL
+715 IGALKEL

-728 SDESLGN
+728 SDESLGDA
-735 SKSLTIRLVFQD
+735 KSLTIRLTFQE
-747 LQKTLCDE
+747 LEKTLCDE

>member
-10 EWIDISEISSE
+10 DWIDVKEISSE
-21 KLLSTLNS
+21 KLAATLNS
-29 IGLEVDAH
+29 IGLEIDAH

-43 KGVVVGLVKSKRR
+43 KGVVVGLVKSKHR

-82 NVEAGQYVAVSLIGA
+82 NVEAGQYVAVSLIGT

-156 NDDLIEIEL
+156 NDDIIEIEL

-172 LSILGIARDLSA
+172 LSILGIARDLGA
-184 ALDLPLKEKHEFE
+184 ALDLPLKVKQDFE
-197 DADGAPGIGR
+197 DADGLPGIGR

-217 SAKFA
+217 RAKFA
-222 FRAYEIKGELKLN
+222 FRAFEIKSALKLN

-240 RLASVGILQSC
+240 RLASAGILQGC

-262 STGVLLRAYD
+262 ATGVLLRAYD
-272 FEKIAS
+272 FEKIAAAS
-278 ADGKVAL
+278 EKLML
-285 DIKPMPNGEFGVY
+285 DIKTMKNGEFGVY
-298 AGKRLLSVAGICQ
+298 AGQKLLGVAGICQ
-311 DAELKACCSS
+311 DAQLKANAAS
-321 KVVLL
+321 KTVIVEASYTSPLL
-326 EANYTAPLII
+326 I
-336 ARAVNENK
+336 AKAVNEDK

-358 SEPKLRLGLDL
+358 SEPKLRAGLDL
-369 LFRLLLKNKAVSL
+369 LFRLLVKNSAVSL
-382 YAGMQRVS
+382 YAGTQRVS
-390 KALEPLIVGFSEKE
+390 NALEPLIVGFSEKE

-416 KIVRILK
+416 KIVKILK

-435 ITAKVPP
+435 ITAKVPS

-466 AAAPLSFY
+466 TAAPLSFY

-487 NGHKLRSKAA
+487 NGRKLRNKAA

-505 HYVFDDGKALQSL
+505 HYVFDDGKALQNL
-518 GFKPCKVKILNPIN
+518 GFAPCKVKILNPIN
-532 GELDALRLTLINHLL
+532 GELDALRPTLINHLL
-547 ESAERNLKNSRRSV
+547 ESAE
-561 KLFELGEVF
+561 
-570 DTDGSQCL
+570 
-578 RLGFIASG
+578 
-586 LKAEPSIAAGAK
+586 
-598 PAAVDFLYFANL
+598 
-610 IQSVIGKFNVRLPGE
+610 
-625 NLKFLSEFEQ
+625 
-635 AQIEQGGEIVGFIGR
+635 
-650 VDYAVEAGRDL
+650 
-661 DKSYLCEIDFSKLKF
+661 
-676 ENIVAD
+676 
-682 VYSKFPSV
+682 
-690 SRDLS
+690 
-695 ILVPSGM
+695 
-702 RFEQIKQCIDALR
+702 
-715 IEALKEL
+715 
-722 IPSDLY
+722 
-728 SDESLGN
+728 
-735 SKSLTIRLVFQD
+735 
-747 LQKTLCDE
+747 
-755 EVAGFTDKILAA
+755 
-767 LSSEL
+767 
-772 GLGLR
+772 

>member
-1 MIITRNWLQ
+1 MIITRNWLR
-10 EWIDISEISSE
+10 EWIDIGEISSE
-21 KLLSTLNS
+21 KLAATLNS

-37 DKISLP
+37 DKISLS
-43 KGVVVGLVKSKRR
+43 KGVVVGLVKSKHR

-62 LNVCEVDVGKQ
+62 LNVCEVDVGEQ

-156 NDDLIEIEL
+156 NDDVIEIEL
-165 TANRGDC
+165 TPNRGDC
-172 LSILGIARDLSA
+172 LSILGVARDLGA
-184 ALDLPLKEKHEFE
+184 ALDLPLKVKQEFE
-197 DADGAPGIGR
+197 DVEGAPGIGR
-207 ILSVRASDEV
+207 ILSVRASDEI
-217 SAKFA
+217 SAKFT
-222 FRAYEIKGELKLN
+222 FRAFEIKSELKLS

-240 RLASVGILQSC
+240 RLAGAGLISAC

-272 FEKIAS
+272 FDKIAS
-278 ADGKVAL
+278 AEGKVAL
-285 DIKPMPNGEFGVY
+285 DIKPMQNGEFGVY
-298 AGKRLLSVAGICQ
+298 AGQKLLSVAGICQ
-311 DAELKACCSS
+311 DAQFKASAAS
-321 KVVLL
+321 KIVVI
-326 EANYTAPLII
+326 EANYTAPLLI
-336 ARAVNENK
+336 AKAVNEDK

-358 SEPKLRLGLDL
+358 SEPKLRTGLDL

-382 YAGMQRVS
+382 YAGTQRVS
-390 KALEPLIVGFSEKE
+390 NVSGLRIVGFSEKE

-416 KIVRILK
+416 KIVKILK
-423 RLGFD
+423 RLGFEI
-428 VGVEADL
+428 GLEADL
-435 ITAKVPP
+435 ITAKVPS

-466 AAAPLSFY
+466 AAAPLSFD
-474 EKNRLNDTYVNLQ
+474 EKNRLNDTYANLR
-487 NGHKLRSKAA
+487 NARKLRERAA
-497 AVGFFECV
+497 GAGFFECV
-505 HYVFDDGKALQSL
+505 HYVFDEGTALQDL
-518 GFKPCKVKILNPIN
+518 GFAPCKIKILNPIN
-532 GELDALRLTLINHLL
+532 GELDALRPTLINHLL
-547 ESAERNLKNSRRSV
+547 ESAERNFKSSRRSV

-570 DTDGSQCL
+570 DADGSQSL
-578 RLGFIASG
+578 KLGFIASG
-586 LKAEPSIAAGAK
+586 LKAEPSIVAGAK
-598 PAAVDFLYFANL
+598 PEAVDFLYFANL
-610 IQSVIGKFNVRLPGE
+610 IQSVIGKFRVRLPRQ

-650 VDYAVEAGRDL
+650 VDCGVEAARDL
-661 DKSYLCEIDFSKLKF
+661 QKSYLCEIDFAKLKF
-676 ENIVAD
+676 ANIVTDA
-682 VYSKFPSV
+682 YSKFPSV

-702 RFEQIKQCIDALR
+702 RFERIKECIEALK
-715 IEALKEL
+715 IGALKEL

-728 SDESLGN
+728 SDESLGD
-735 SKSLTIRLVFQD
+735 SKSLTIRLTFQE
-747 LQKTLCDE
+747 LEKTLCDE

>member
-1 MIITRNWLQ
+1 MIITRNWLR
-10 EWIDISEISSE
+10 EWIDIGEISSE
-21 KLLSTLNS
+21 KLAATLNS

-43 KGVVVGLVKSKRR
+43 ASVVVGLVKSKHR

-62 LNVCEVDVGKQ
+62 LNVCEVDVGEQ

-156 NDDLIEIEL
+156 NDDVIEIEL
-165 TANRGDC
+165 TPNRGDC
-172 LSILGIARDLSA
+172 LSILGVARDLGA
-184 ALDLPLKEKHEFE
+184 ALDLPLKVKQEFE
-197 DADGAPGIGR
+197 DVEGAPGIGR
-207 ILSVRASDEV
+207 ILSVRASDEI
-217 SAKFA
+217 SAKFT
-222 FRAYEIKGELKLN
+222 FRAFEIKSELKLS

-240 RLASVGILQSC
+240 RLAGAGLISAC

-272 FEKIAS
+272 FDKIAS
-278 ADGKVAL
+278 AEGKVAL
-285 DIKPMPNGEFGVY
+285 DIKPMQNGEFGVY
-298 AGKRLLSVAGICQ
+298 ANQKLLSVAGICQ
-311 DAELKACCSS
+311 DAQFKASAAS
-321 KVVLL
+321 KIVIV
-326 EANYTAPLII
+326 EANYTAPLLI
-336 ARAVNENK
+336 AKAVNEDK

-358 SEPKLRLGLDL
+358 SEPKLRTGLDL
-369 LFRLLLKNKAVSL
+369 LFRLLGKNKAASL
-382 YAGMQRVS
+382 YAGTQRVS
-390 KALEPLIVGFSEKE
+390 NVSGLRIVGFSEKE

-416 KIVRILK
+416 KIVKILK
-423 RLGFD
+423 RLGFEI
-428 VGVEADL
+428 GLEADL
-435 ITAKVPP
+435 ITAKVPS

-466 AAAPLSFY
+466 AAAPLSFD
-474 EKNRLNDTYVNLQ
+474 EKNRLNDTYANLR
-487 NGHKLRSKAA
+487 NARKLREKAVGA
-497 AVGFFECV
+497 GFFECV
-505 HYVFDDGKALQSL
+505 HYVFDEGAALQDL
-518 GFKPCKVKILNPIN
+518 GFAPCKVKILNPIN
-532 GELDALRLTLINHLL
+532 GELDTLRPTLINHLL
-547 ESAERNLKNSRRSV
+547 ESAGRNFKSSRRSV

-570 DTDGSQCL
+570 DAHGEQSL
-578 RLGFIASG
+578 KLGFIASG
-586 LKAEPSIAAGAK
+586 LKAEPSIVAGAK
-598 PAAVDFLYFANL
+598 PEAVDFLYFANL
-610 IQSVIGKFNVRLPGE
+610 IQSVIGKFRVRLPRQ

-650 VDYAVEAGRDL
+650 VDCGVEAARDL
-661 DKSYLCEIDFSKLKF
+661 QKSYLCEIDFAKLKF
-676 ENIVAD
+676 ANIVAD

-702 RFEQIKQCIDALR
+702 RFERIKEC
-715 IEALKEL
+715 IEALKIGALREL

-728 SDESLGN
+728 SDESLGDA
-735 SKSLTIRLVFQD
+735 KSLTIRLTFQE
-747 LQKTLCDE
+747 LEKTLCDE